1 MKKIYLILGLC
12 LLLSGCGGGVSG
24 TGGGTSGGGTEVPTK
39 LDVKAG
45 KDFELDKNGVVYLSE
60 MAFTAPGKAP
70 IKSSSHYLF
79 FANFELDASN
89 PREMRKDLTTPDQT
103 RVEIQLTGE
112 DGTKTDSPFKVGTYS
127 ALAENVNGVRLVR
140 ISTFADGK
148 QTQTDFKVMNTSKKA
163 TGDLKITAVTADSV
177 SGEIN
182 VTDGAKSIK
191 GTFTAKLPTPKK

>member
-1 MKKIYLILGLC
+1 MKKNYLILGLC
-12 LLLSGCGGGVSG
+12 LLLSGCGGGVV
-24 TGGGTSGGGTEVPTK
+24 GTSGGGGTAIPTK

-45 KDFELDKNGVVYLSE
+45 KDSTLDKNGVVYLSE
-60 MAFTAPGKAP
+60 MAFTAPGKP
-70 IKSSSHYLF
+70 TLKSSSHYLF

-127 ALAENVNGVRLVR
+127 AQAENVNGVRLVR

-148 QTQTDFKVMNTSKKA
+148 QTQTDFEVMNTSKKA
-163 TGDLKITAVTADSV
+163 AGDVKITAVTADSV

-191 GTFTAKLPTPKK
+191 GTFTAKLPTAKK